1 MSDSGSLGMG
11 EIVIGNGGYRYEFR
25 RAKHNV
31 NHAELY
37 QEKFGCLGCI
47 LGSVWV
53 LIGATGS
60 SDV

>member
-11 EIVIGNGGYRYEFR
+11 EIVIGSGGYRYEFR

-37 QEKFGCLGCI
+37 
-47 LGSVWV
+47 
-53 LIGATGS
+53 
-60 SDV
+60 